1 MTTNRRIL
9 VDNATLSG
17 VERLMGESQTL
28 NLNNIDNDILCFE
41 KLITAIL
48 FSDSIIGV
56 DDYKDSFR
64 SQRLKK
70 FDFIDFLNIERE
82 TYNALARDA
91 AEFARSMVFSFDG
104 SKPAGDVV
112 SFFEALRIDPQLRW
126 DIFVSSEYLTPSFL
140 VKDIR
145 DTHYERAIDSVFRN
159 EETDSN
165 AALAGEGFSPS
176 VSVKQRPELADVK
189 GLVQAFA
196 SGNSNF
202 SGQDYRSLLDS
213 A

>member
-112 SFFEALRIDPQLRW
+112 SFF
-126 DIFVSSEYLTPSFL
+126 
-140 VKDIR
+140 
-145 DTHYERAIDSVFRN
+145 
-159 EETDSN
+159 
-165 AALAGEGFSPS
+165 
-176 VSVKQRPELADVK
+176 
-189 GLVQAFA
+189 
-196 SGNSNF
+196 
-202 SGQDYRSLLDS
+202 
-213 A
+213 